1 MKKIL
6 LFVFS
11 ALALFNLSSCF
22 EDEGNYD
29 YIDLP
34 RFLVDTTGVNMSMT
48 VTQFEQ
54 LSVPSRL
61 VYDGNKSDLDFY
73 WVVYEAGTY
82 GENISD
88 TIATTENF
96 NQPVTFSPGS
106 YLLEFLAVVKE
117 TGRRSSM
124 QYNLTVE
131 SAVGSGLLVFYKK
144 GNECDV
150 DIVKT
155 KTLIGSLTEEKIV
168 RNIYSR
174 VEDNLKLTGTPLV
187 IDHAS
192 GLGHIELYTDTEAA
206 WVSPDDMGKMAEF
219 NTMFWDTPA
228 TCKPQGYV
236 RQNNSQILFVNDGEV
251 FYLNGNGFYND
262 NPVILFPGGVAT
274 PGESYYS
281 APWVMF
287 AYNVVPYL
295 YDMENGRFLVGGSW
309 SSVLQTVSDPKLQ
322 NLNMDL
328 NFMTRGYSPSRY
340 YAYAVMKEKGSNGWH
355 VYAMITQGNPAGC
368 QLMADF
374 DMTNAPEFTASKYY
388 DFSTVSPLLY
398 YASATGLYVCPFDL
412 DSATPAI
419 PSVASWTCPAGEE
432 ITYMRLFTESG
443 VGLSES
449 VANKLLIV
457 GTWNGSEGKVY
468 ILKTDMASGVIDS
481 TPVNTFG
488 GFGKIG
494 SIAFKRS

>member
-11 ALALFNLSSCF
+11 VFALLNLSSCF

-29 YIDLP
+29 YVDLP

-48 VTQFEQ
+48 ITQFES

-61 VYDGNKSDLDFY
+61 VYDGNKSDLDYY
-73 WVVYEAGTY
+73 WVVYGSDSY
-82 GENISD
+82 GDNKSD
-88 TIATTENF
+88 TIANTENF
-96 NQPVTFSPGS
+96 SQQITMSPGR

-117 TGRRSSM
+117 TGRRTSM

-155 KTLIGSLTEEKIV
+155 KTLIGSLAEEKIV
-168 RNIYSR
+168 RNIYTR
-174 VEDNLKLTGTPLV
+174 VEGNDKLTGTPFA
-187 IDHAS
+187 IDHQS
-192 GLGHIELYTDTEAA
+192 SLGFIEMYTDTEAA
-206 WVSPDDMGKMAEF
+206 WVSPDDMGKIADF

-228 TCKPQGYV
+228 TCKPQGFFK
-236 RQNNSQILFVNDGEV
+236 NGSSILFVNDGEV

-274 PGESYYS
+274 PGETYYA
-281 APWVMF
+281 APSVMF
-287 AYNVVPYL
+287 SYNVVPYL

-309 SSVLQTVSDPKLQ
+309 SSILQPVDDAKLK
-322 NLNMDL
+322 NLDMDL
-328 NFMTRGYSPSRY
+328 HFMTRGYSPSRW
-340 YAYAVMKEKGSNGWH
+340 YAYAVMKEKKADDWH

-374 DMTNAPEFTASKYY
+374 NMNSAPEFNASKYY
-388 DFSTVSPLLY
+388 DFSTVSPLFY
-398 YASATGLYVCPFDL
+398 YTSATNLYVCPFNL
-412 DSATPAI
+412 DTATPAV
-419 PSVASWTCPAGEE
+419 PSAPSWTCPAGEE
-432 ITYMRLFTESG
+432 ITYLKLFSDSG
-443 VGLSES
+443 ISLSES
-449 VANKLLIV
+449 ITNKLLIV
-457 GTWNGSEGKVY
+457 GTWNGSEGKLY
-468 ILKTDMASGVIDS
+468 FLKTDMASGVIDA
-481 TPVNTFG
+481 TPVATYG
-488 GFGKIG
+488 GFGKIA
-494 SIAFKRS
+494 STSFKRS